1 MTIQQA
7 ILTGKQFKL
16 MGDNEVIQ
24 YFVAGTGPFAHELS
38 CDYFVTDGKFLSTS
52 LDLYADELLS
62 NEWELMND

>member
-1 MTIQQA
+1 
-7 ILTGKQFKL
+7 